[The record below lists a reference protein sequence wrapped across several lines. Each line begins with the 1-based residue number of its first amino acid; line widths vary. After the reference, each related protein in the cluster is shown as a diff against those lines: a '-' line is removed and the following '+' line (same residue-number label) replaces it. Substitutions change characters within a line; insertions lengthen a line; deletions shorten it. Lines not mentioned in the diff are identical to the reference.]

1 MFKQL
6 KKRPVAGLL
15 MAGLGLSATV
25 AHAQQDDMKSDYSS
39 MSTSKYLFGDWNGER
54 TRLEEKGVT
63 FDLGYGGEAA
73 HNYSGGDREITRY
86 TDQWKLGAA
95 FDLQKLWGWNG
106 AKFEMVV
113 TDRNG
118 RNIGADA
125 NIGNNQLIQE
135 VYGRGQTWH
144 LTVFALT
151 QKFFDDRLTWK
162 LGRLPVGADIDSDM
176 TCDFQNLTFCGSQ
189 PGNIVGD
196 YWVNWP
202 TSQWATVVKF
212 ATTKDTFLQIAAYQ
226 VNPKYVDDSY
236 ASHKGLFPGFPS
248 GTTGALIPLEFGWK
262 PSVNGL
268 PGSYRFGVWYNTSK
282 GNDLYLNTDRQP
294 LAEFGGDALQHG
306 SRKGAWISFSQQ
318 VTGEAGGKGASV
330 FLNIASADHETSA
343 TNNQVALGME
353 YKGIFDRPN
362 DFIGAAFGGSYA
374 SGYAA
379 KNQRLIN
386 ALTGSNTIVSRGY
399 ERVSEVFYS
408 WSPIPSLAIRPNL
421 QYIQDPGGSSK
432 RDNAFVLGL
441 KTSVAF

>member
-1 MFKQL
+1 MRNHFS
-6 KKRPVAGLL
+6 KRPLAGLML
-15 MAGLGLSATV
+15 ACLGLGATA
-25 AHAQQDDMKSDYSS
+25 AHADDTMKSDFSD
-39 MSTSKYLFGDWNGER
+39 MSTSKYLFGDWGG
-54 TRLEEKGVT
+54 TRSRLADEGIT
-63 FDLGYGGEAA
+63 FDLGYGSELA

-86 TDQWKLGAA
+86 TDQWKLGTA
-95 FDLQKLWGWNG
+95 FDLQKLWGWEG
-106 AKFEMVV
+106 AKFTIVV

-118 RNIGADA
+118 RNLGADA

-144 LTVFALT
+144 LTVFSLE

-162 LGRLPVGADIDSDM
+162 LGRLPVGEDVNQFS
-176 TCDFQNLTFCGSQ
+176 CDFQNLTFCGAQ

-202 TSQWATVVKF
+202 TSQWATVLKY
-212 ATTKDTFLQIAAYQ
+212 ATTENTWVQLAAYQ

-236 ASHKGLFPGFPS
+236 ASHKGLVPDFPS

-268 PGSYRFGVWYNTSK
+268 PGSYRVGVWYNTSK
-282 GNDLYLNTDRQP
+282 GNDLYLDVNHQPIALTGNT
-294 LAEFGGDALQHG
+294 ALQHDG
-306 SRKGAWISFSQQ
+306 RKGAWITFSQQ
-318 VTGEAGGKGASV
+318 VTGTAGGEGATV
-330 FLNIASADHETSA
+330 FLNITSADHATSA
-343 TNNQVALGME
+343 TNNQFAFGME
-353 YKGIFDRPN
+353 YKGIFGRPN

-386 ALTGSNTIVSRGY
+386 ELTGSDTIVNRGY
-399 ERVSEVFYS
+399 EKVTEVFYS
-408 WSPIPSLAIRPNL
+408 WSPIPSIAIRPNL
-421 QYIQDPGGSSK
+421 QYIKDPGGSNDRNS
-432 RDNAFVLGL
+432 AFVLGL